1 MFIQTIESMN
11 FNIKNLYTSSQL
23 VQSQYLC
30 YNWSISLKY
39 EFIAMSHIVAML
51 DAQPVY
57 CQFLNSSNYQDTNFL
72 NNDVHK
78 TPNVKAEKLVYAFIN
93 YISNFY

>member
-1 MFIQTIESMN
+1 MN

-39 EFIAMSHIVAML
+39 EFVAMSHIETIL

-57 CQFLNSSNYQDTNFL
+57 CQFQNTSSNYNTN
-72 NNDVHK
+72 
-78 TPNVKAEKLVYAFIN
+78 EFIN
-93 YISNFY
+93 PHNSKKSFEKADALV